1 MWIIIIIVKTELWEI
16 HSKLA
21 IIHKRQLIC
30 KLQTASPR
38 NLQNLL
44 TWTESKLL
52 WTKIK
57 KKKKHLNVETITIAC
72 HEYAFSLPIHDAC
85 TMAPRMEQLRKSPMY
100 CDMHTMTLCQNQVIP
115 PNITTTDKHTLNTF
129 PVYSS
134 FFFRVLSMLLQSDS
148 PRCTWQHCMSLM

>member
-1 MWIIIIIVKTELWEI
+1 MIIVETELWEI
-16 HSKLA
+16 HRKLA

-57 KKKKHLNVETITIAC
+57 KKKKHSNVETITIAC
-72 HEYAFSLPIHDAC
+72 HGYAFSLPIHDAC
-85 TMAPRMEQLRKSPMY
+85 TMAPRKEQLRKSPMY
-100 CDMHTMTLCQNQVIP
+100 CDMHTKTWLCQNQVIP
-115 PNITTTDKHTLNTF
+115 PKFTTTDKHTLNTF

-134 FFFRVLSMLLQSDS
+134 FSFRILSMLLQSES
-148 PRCTWQHCMSLM
+148 PRCTWQHCMSLIY